1 VTEERSL
8 LEGSHSVLTPE
19 YVEFDFVLAGLFSRF
34 LAWLI
39 DTLITFTLAFALLIA
54 MSLAMFAFPGFASAL
69 GFVLWFAIDWG
80 YAILLESIW
89 SGQTVGK
96 KTMGLRVIQESG
108 VRIGFLHAVLRNLA
122 RPIDRLPFLYAVGGT
137 AALFSKS
144 QQRLGDMLAGT
155 IVVRDRRLKIP
166 ASIARPDGE
175 TALLEDPLFRSRI
188 AKLSAEEEALIF
200 SAALRRE
207 EMGMEARLSLFAAL
221 SLRLQD
227 DADVYKPPHLSDEK
241 LVLLCAAALAKRNS
255 ERSLGAGRKGR
266 PRNML
271 QQRNLLQK

>member
-1 VTEERSL
+1 MAEERSL
-8 LEGSHSVLTPE
+8 LEGSHKVLTPE

-34 LAWLI
+34 LAWVI
-39 DTLITFTLAFALLIA
+39 DRLITFTAAIALMIA
-54 MSLAMFAFPGFASAL
+54 LSLAMFAFPGFGSAL
-69 GFVLWFAIDWG
+69 GIVVWFLVDWG
-80 YAILLESIW
+80 YAIFFESVW

-96 KTMGLRVIQESG
+96 RAMGLRVIQESG

-122 RPIDRLPFLYAVGGT
+122 RPIDSLPLLYAVGGT

-221 SLRLQD
+221 SKHLQD

-241 LVLLCAAALAKRNS
+241 LVLLCAAALAKRNA
-255 ERSLGAGRKGR
+255 ERSIAASPKGR
-266 PRNML
+266 SRNML
-271 QQRNLLQK
+271 EQRHLAQK

>member
-1 VTEERSL
+1 MTEERSL

-19 YVEFDFVLAGLFSRF
+19 YVEFDFALAGLFSRF
-34 LAWLI
+34 LAWFI
-39 DTLITFTLAFALLIA
+39 DTLITVSLAMALMVA
-54 MSLAMFAFPGFASAL
+54 MSLAMIAFPGFASAL
-69 GFVLWFAIDWG
+69 GIVLWFLIDWG
-80 YAILLESIW
+80 YAILLESVW

-96 KTMGLRVIQESG
+96 RAMGLRVIQESG

-122 RPIDRLPFLYAVGGT
+122 RPLDRLPLLYAVGGT
-137 AALFSKS
+137 AALFSQS

-166 ASIARPDGE
+166 ASIARPEGE

-188 AKLSAEEEALIF
+188 ARLTADEEALIF

-221 SLRLQD
+221 SQRLQD
-227 DADVYKPPHLSDEK
+227 DADLYKPPHLSDEK
-241 LVLLCAAALAKRNS
+241 LVLLCAAALAKRNA
-255 ERSLGAGRKGR
+255 ERSLSSGRKGR
-266 PRNML
+266 ARNML
-271 QQRNLLQK
+271 TQRNFL

>member
-1 VTEERSL
+1 MTEERSL
-8 LEGSHSVLTPE
+8 LEGNHSVLTPE

-34 LAWLI
+34 LAWFI
-39 DTLITFTLAFALLIA
+39 DTLVTLALAFALMVVMSFA
-54 MSLAMFAFPGFASAL
+54 MIAFPGFASAL
-69 GFVLWFAIDWG
+69 AIVIWFLIDWG
-80 YAILLESIW
+80 YAIFFESVW
-89 SGQTVGK
+89 SGQTLGK
-96 KTMGLRVIQESG
+96 RAMGLRVIQESG

-137 AALFSKS
+137 AALFSQS

-166 ASIARPDGE
+166 SSIARPDGE

-221 SLRLQD
+221 SQRMQD

-255 ERSLGAGRKGR
+255 ERSMGASRKGR